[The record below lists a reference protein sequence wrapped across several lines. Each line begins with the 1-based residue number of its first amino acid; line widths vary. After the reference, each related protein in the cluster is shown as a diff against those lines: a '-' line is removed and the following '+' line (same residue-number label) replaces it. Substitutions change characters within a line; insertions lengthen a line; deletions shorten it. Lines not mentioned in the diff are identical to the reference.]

1 MLVGNE
7 LVSDFLEK
15 ANLFNGYFS
24 KQRTMI
30 DNNSAIPANTS
41 FVTEER
47 LSSFETCSGDIVK
60 IIRSLDTNKAHGHDK
75 ISVHMIEI
83 CASSISKPL
92 VIVFLK
98 NGRKLTVPVHK
109 KHDKQLTKN
118 YRPLSLLPVFSNIFE
133 KVTYNSLFKHL
144 DDNNL

>member
-47 LSSFETCSGDIVK
+47 LSTFEIYPGDIIK
-60 IIRSLDTNKAHGHDK
+60 IIRSLDPNKAHGHDEK
-75 ISVHMIEI
+75 TICMTKI
-83 CASSISKPL
+83 CASAIAKPL
-92 VIVFLK
+92 AILFRNCLEMNVFLK
-98 NGRKLTVPVHK
+98 NGRKLT
-109 KHDKQLTKN
+109 
-118 YRPLSLLPVFSNIFE
+118 
-133 KVTYNSLFKHL
+133 
-144 DDNNL
+144 